1 MGKRKGKIEQIF
13 SKAIYSDNP
22 ELYLILYRDFN
33 TIISV
38 TLPRFMEISENLQLI
53 PITRI
58 VQIRKGNEILY
69 QKFNYL
75 KEFLGSKDEHNFN
88 SMKAN
93 DNY

>member
-75 KEFLGSKDEHNFN
+75 EFLRSKDKHNFN
-88 SMKAN
+88 SIKSN

>member
-22 ELYLILYRDFN
+22 DLYIILYRDFN

-58 VQIRKGNEILY
+58 VQIRKGNESHLPTKNILY
-69 QKFNYL
+69 SCLQDNQKN
-75 KEFLGSKDEHNFN
+75 
-88 SMKAN
+88 
-93 DNY
+93 